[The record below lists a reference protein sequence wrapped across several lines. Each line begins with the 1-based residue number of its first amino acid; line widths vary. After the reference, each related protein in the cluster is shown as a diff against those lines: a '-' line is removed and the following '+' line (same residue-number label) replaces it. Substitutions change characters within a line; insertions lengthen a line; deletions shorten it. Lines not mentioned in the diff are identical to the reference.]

1 MHRNVIETIMG
12 GVVLI
17 VAVVFLVFAYS
28 SSSGG
33 TVSGYLLTARFNN
46 VSGINPG
53 TDVRLSGIKVGS
65 VIDTTLDISNNY
77 TALVTLSMRD
87 NVQLPADTSVRVW
100 SDGLLS
106 ASYLDLLPGAE
117 ERMLKDGERITV
129 TQDPVNLLDLITKLI
144 HGGGLGSALG
154 DGKPPPAPSSQ

>member
-28 SSSGG
+28 SSSSG
-33 TVSGYLLTARFNN
+33 TVSGYVLTARFNN
-46 VSGINPG
+46 VSGVNPG

-65 VIDTTLDISNNY
+65 VVDTRLDPADYN
-77 TALVTLSMRD
+77 ALVSLSIK
-87 NVQLPADTSVRVW
+87 NSVSLPADTVVRVW

-106 ASYLDLLPGAE
+106 PNYLDLLPGGDE
-117 ERMLKDGERITV
+117 KMLKDGDRIV
-129 TQDPVNLLDLITKLI
+129 NTQDPINLL
-144 HGGGLGSALG
+144 
-154 DGKPPPAPSSQ
+154 

>member
-12 GVVLI
+12 AVVLI

-28 SSSGG
+28 SSSSG
-33 TVSGYLLTARFNN
+33 TVSGYVVTARFNN

-65 VIDTTLDISNNY
+65 VIDTTLDTNDY
-77 TALVTLSMRD
+77 TALVSLSIKD
-87 NVQLPADTSVRVW
+87 TVKLPTDTALRVW

-106 ASYLDLLPGAE
+106 PNYLDLQPGAE
-117 ERMLKDGERITV
+117 EKMLKAGDRITV
-129 TQDPVNLLDLITKLI
+129 TQDPVNLLSLITQLI
-144 HGGGLGSALG
+144 HGGALG
-154 DGKPPPAPSSQ
+154 GKSGGQTPPATTPPQ